1 MAFLCRRYKVS
12 RSGFYAWLAQ
22 AGSKRRRNDEEL
34 GARIERIH
42 RDSGKRYGSPRV
54 HEVLR
59 REGVRCSNK
68 RVARLM
74 RERGLR
80 ARVSRLYR
88 NSSGVHKFFLK
99 TANLRLA
106 EPLPTR
112 TDQIWVGD
120 LTYLRLGKRWRY
132 LATVTDLFS
141 RRIIGWTLARNRTT
155 DVTLRALKRAISLRD
170 PKPGLPFHSDRGIEY
185 SAYGHQ
191 DCLHTRGT
199 ARTTPIWRAS
209 SIHSSPSSHT
219 TEASPATPSSTP
231 RSPATSIASTTP
243 NASTPAWA
251 IIPRSSSNAWPMP
264 RKVSTEADEDHAF
277 YSALRAARGAAKR
290 GR

>member
-1 MAFLCRRYKVS
+1 MAFLCRRYRVS
-12 RSGFYAWLAQ
+12 RSGFYAWARRD
-22 AGSKRRRNDEEL
+22 GSKRRRNDEEF

-42 RDSGKRYGSPRV
+42 RDSGGRYGSPRV

-80 ARVSRLYR
+80 ARVSRMYR

-99 TANLRLA
+99 TGNLRLE

-132 LATVTDLFS
+132 LATVMDLFS

-155 DVTLRALKRAISLRD
+155 DVTLRALKRAIAARN
-170 PKPGLPFHSDRGIEY
+170 PRPGLLFHSDRGIEY
-185 SAYGHQ
+185 SAYGYQDFLKAKGIMPSMNRPRHCQDNAHMESFFHSMKAELTHQ
-191 DCLHTRGT
+191 RSY
-199 ARTTPIWRAS
+199 AS
-209 SIHSSPSSHT
+209 DAELNASVAGYINRFYNDKRIHSSLGYH
-219 TEASPATPSSTP
+219 SPVEFECLA
-231 RSPATSIASTTP
+231 
-243 NASTPAWA
+243 NA
-251 IIPRSSSNAWPMP
+251 
-264 RKVSTEADEDHAF
+264 
-277 YSALRAARGAAKR
+277 
-290 GR
+290 